1 MNFTTGLS
9 TPEGPA
15 VLPDRSWLV
24 VEMGQDRGCVTRI
37 SADGKEKRIVAKTGR
52 PNGLAVDR
60 DGFIWVAES
69 RQPALLRMTLDGTVE
84 VWATQCMGSPF
95 LFPNDVCL
103 GPDGEIYLT
112 DSGIYIEEFAPRGR
126 IRPDYETVQPDG
138 RVYKVGRSSHEVVLL
153 DSGIRF
159 ANGIAFGPD
168 NYLYVNET
176 LTGAVYRYKY
186 RDGRVGPRQHF
197 GNVIDPSAP
206 PGYKGPDGM
215 KFGRNGNLY
224 VTVVGQ
230 QDVTVLGPHGTPANR
245 IRTRGKNPSNI
256 AFGPDQ
262 QKKIYVTEDEFGAIE
277 LLDVDTEGL
286 PLFT

>member
-1 MNFTTGLS
+1 MDFTTGLS
-9 TPEGPA
+9 APEGPV

-24 VEMGQDRGCVTRI
+24 VEMGQDRGCVTHV
-37 SADGKEKRIVAKTGR
+37 SADGREKRIIAKTGR

-69 RQPALLRMTLDGTVE
+69 LQPALLRLSLDGTVE
-84 VWATQCMGSPF
+84 VWATQCEGSPF
-95 LFPNDVCL
+95 LFPNDLCL

-112 DSGIYIEEFAPRGR
+112 DSGISIEEFAPQGR
-126 IRPDYETVQPDG
+126 IRPDYERVQPDG
-138 RVYKVGRSSHEVVLL
+138 RVHKVGRSSQDVVLL
-153 DSGIRF
+153 DAGIRF

-168 NYLYVNET
+168 NHLYVTET
-176 LTGAVYRYKY
+176 LTGAVYRDGW
-186 RDGRVGPRQHF
+186 RDGRVGPRQVF

-215 KFGRNGNLY
+215 KFGRNGHLY
-224 VTVVGQ
+224 VTVYGQ
-230 QDVTVLGPHGTPANR
+230 QDVTVLGPQGKVAHR
-245 IRTRGKNPSNI
+245 IQTRGRFPSNI
-256 AFGPDQ
+256 AFGPDP

-277 LLDVDTEGL
+277 LLDVDTQGL